1 MNKTKRVLSVV
12 LAVLMLSSLI
22 AALAIADNETCNV
35 EIKYVFASDQN
46 KQAAHSWTA
55 KVGRGSTLNV
65 SVTSPTVVGYHPDQ
79 TTVTI
84 NETISNDKSIEVLY
98 YASEV
103 AVIVNHYRQNI
114 DNDGYTLFET
124 ENGTGFTDSVV
135 GDRAKQYGG
144 FIALPYDKDELVA
157 ADGTTSVEIYYDRN
171 YYLLSLN
178 LDGGYGVEPIYA
190 RYGASVKVENPTKP
204 GYTFNGWEPQVPAT
218 VPAENTTYKAKW
230 QAEKTAKVSVVV
242 WGENADDE
250 NYSYIKSVEMTGTV
264 GENLT
269 IPKDGTLICTK
280 EAHTHS
286 AACRYACGRTEH
298 KNHTTGCYAGVGSA
312 SSSGAGIGAPGNPQN
327 GYVYR
332 KALTSN
338 KKVIY
343 INGQWYNY
351 SGSVSEGSIAPTTC
365 GLTLHTHS
373 ASCGYACGKTEHTHG
388 SDCYFKGFGLD
399 SNLWDYK
406 ESDTVKVAAD
416 GSTVV
421 NVYYDRVGKTLHFR
435 KKNSNTDDYGTI
447 TAKWGANIRD
457 AFKQKCETAGTSN
470 WSENAG
476 AGSPWTSYLD
486 IMPTE
491 NRTYYANKDGSGTS
505 TAYYYVEG
513 LDGKDKLFYE
523 NKSTGQGYTVTKE
536 EFIDISGFTFN
547 ANRSAKVGDDFNGA
561 KFYYTRNSYKLE
573 FINRTTKPVKSVD
586 VKYEMNLGGYG
597 FTLDYPTNLE
607 PNAYVFAGWYLN
619 PECTG
624 EEYKLDEHT
633 MPAANLLLYAKWVPV
648 QHTVRTWLT
657 NKMDTPVNVGDTG
670 SNVQN
675 VAHGSFATAPANPTN
690 GNYTFVGWFYEE
702 NGVEKAFD
710 FSMPVV
716 KDLNLYAK
724 WSSNV
729 MVPYTIK
736 YMLKG
741 TDTEVAAPTTG
752 NALDGVN
759 KTFEAKAGEE
769 LYAGYRTG
777 YLPET
782 NSHAMTISV
791 DAEHKNEY
799 IFWYVEKEEV
809 AYTVRYLNAA
819 TNEPLISDKQGMTRD
834 AIITEKF
841 VQIDGY
847 APDAYQK
854 RLVLSANEAENVI
867 IFWYTEDNIH
877 APVHVIHWLQDIS
890 GNGYT
895 QKYQETTD
903 LNGVIGNPYKE
914 NPLEI
919 PGFTYNAGKSTASGT
934 LTKDGLELDLYYDR
948 NIYNYEFRFVDRDG
962 NPIEG
967 VETVTGRA
975 RYQAQVTERA
985 KNLENA
991 GWMLDTT
998 RCSENGAINIVIENQ
1013 LDKNVYT
1020 FYYLPFYNIVH
1031 VKSGVAGNPVKT
1043 VIPNNNKDGLTD
1055 KVSDGYL
1062 YGGAFTTKDCDAN
1075 SVQTFT
1081 PGENAINFT
1090 PVKGAKY
1097 YIWEVSETYLK
1108 PRTYAVSKHLQ
1119 EKNGQLCVVELYLM
1133 THADRQEYQYMG
1145 FEIVGENAAISDRTV
1160 YEVVNATKGGNLYQQ
1175 MYVGLDGNMAASKT
1189 EVDKAERRAGY
1200 IAMYKLSA
1208 DQFATF
1214 KNSGLTFQPY
1224 WVTLDGIIVRGVNS
1238 RNCTYKDD
1246 GETQINADNQ
1256 ARIGSNVGIYT
1267 NASQQTIDVA
1277 YSYVFEAA
1285 DVEVATPE
1293 APATPEIP
1301 EVPEAPEMTLNS
1313 DAMYLRAQYTY
1324 EMMTNTV
1331 KFISAIDVNEC
1342 TEYGFVIN
1350 GEVVKCEEA
1359 AQTVDGYDANYL
1371 FGGSVNGA
1379 MLMSCNMLL
1388 DGLVDGMTI
1397 NVTPYYVALDG
1408 TVVYGE
1414 TRTLVYRQW
1423 VGLEG

>member
-35 EIKYVFASDQN
+35 EIKYVFANDQN

-65 SVTSPTVVGYHPDQ
+65 SVTSPTVLGYAPKADQ
-79 TTVTI
+79 ATVTI
-84 NETISNDKSIEVLY
+84 NETISDDKTIVVLY

-124 ENGTGFTDSVV
+124 ENETGFTDSAV
-135 GDRAKQYGG
+135 GDRAKEYEG

-190 RYGASVKVENPTKP
+190 KYGTPISLGEPTKA
-204 GYTFNGWEPQVPAT
+204 GYTFKGWKPAAPAT
-218 VPAENTTYKAKW
+218 MPANGAALTAQWEAD
-230 QAEKTAKVSVVV
+230 KTAKVTVVV

-250 NYSYIKSVEMTGTV
+250 NYSYIKSVE
-264 GENLT
+264 
-269 IPKDGTLICTK
+269 
-280 EAHTHS
+280 
-286 AACRYACGRTEH
+286 
-298 KNHTTGCYAGVGSA
+298 TTAPVGSTLTA
-312 SSSGAGIGAPGNPQN
+312 VPSGTNLNMGTKLWELKRVEQ
-327 GYVYR
+327 
-332 KALTSN
+332 
-338 KKVIY
+338 
-343 INGQWYNY
+343 
-351 SGSVSEGSIAPTTC
+351 TT
-365 GLTLHTHS
+365 
-373 ASCGYACGKTEHTHG
+373 
-388 SDCYFKGFGLD
+388 
-399 SNLWDYK
+399 
-406 ESDTVKVAAD
+406 VAAD
-416 GSTVV
+416 GSSVL
-421 NVYYDRVGKTLHFR
+421 NVYYDRKEFTLTFKYDYRSVVGDGHVGATYQKT
-435 KKNSNTDDYGTI
+435 GTI
-447 TAKWGANIRD
+447 TAKWGADIGSRFLAMN
-457 AFKQKCETAGTSN
+457 AAAKGSQ
-470 WSENAG
+470 WSRNENG
-476 AGSPWTSYLD
+476 EDPWTAFLQ
-486 IMPTE
+486 IMPAE
-491 NRTYYANKDGSGTS
+491 NRTYYCQNTS
-505 TAYYYVEG
+505 NTAQSAYYYTEG
-513 LDGKDKLFYE
+513 LDGKYVLKHTVNAYYKNSLYISSEDFYPME
-523 NKSTGQGYTVTKE
+523 
-536 EFIDISGFTFN
+536 GFTYDHGFD
-547 ANRSAKVGDDFNGA
+547 GDGDELPSPDDIDDDTNVAYPWSGA
-561 KFYYTRNSYKLE
+561 KFYYKRNSYDLV
-573 FINRTTKPVKSVD
+573 FISNNTEVETSKVKF
-586 VKYEMNLGGYG
+586 EAALGTSNGES
-597 FTLDYPTNLE
+597 FVPAYPSNFE
-607 PNAYVFAGWYLN
+607 PNAFKFAGWYQD
-619 PECTG
+619 PEG
-624 EEYKLDEHT
+624 VKPVDWDAK
-633 MPAANLLLYAKWVPV
+633 MPAASVTVYAKWVPV
-648 QHTVRTWLT
+648 QHTVKTWLT
-657 NKMDTPVNVGDTG
+657 DKMDVAVNVGETG
-670 SNVQN
+670 SNEQT
-675 VAHGSFATAPANPTN
+675 VAHRATAVAPAEPTREP
-690 GNYTFVGWFYEE
+690 YAFIGWFYKDE
-702 NGVEKAFD
+702 NGADKAFD
-710 FSMPVV
+710 FSVPVTR
-716 KDLNLYAK
+716 DLDLYAR

-729 MVPYTIK
+729 MVEYTIK
-736 YMLKG
+736 YMLKDANG
-741 TDTEVAAPTTG
+741 NETTTEVAAPTAG

-769 LYAGYRTG
+769 LYEGYRTG

-791 DAEHKNEY
+791 DAEDKNEY
-799 IFWYVEKEEV
+799 IFWYVAKEEV

-819 TNEPLISDKQGMTRD
+819 TNEPLINDKQGMTRD

-841 VQIDGY
+841 VQIEGY

-854 RLVLSANEAENVI
+854 RLVLSANEEENVI

-903 LNGVIGNPYKE
+903 LNGVIGNPYTE

-919 PGFTYNAGKSTASGT
+919 PGFTYNADMSEASGT
-934 LTKDGLELDLYYDR
+934 LTKDGLILNLYYDR
-948 NIYNYEFRFVDRDG
+948 NTYPYEFRFVDRDG
-962 NPIEG
+962 NKIA
-967 VETVTGRA
+967 ETVEGTA

-1031 VKSGVAGNPVKT
+1031 VKSGVAGDLVKT

-1062 YGGAFTTKDCDAN
+1062 YGGAFTEADCDATH
-1075 SVQTFT
+1075 VQPFSEGETAISFT
-1081 PGENAINFT
+1081 PERGKT
-1090 PVKGAKY
+1090 Y

-1108 PRTYAVSKHLQ
+1108 PRAYVVSRHDPNATSDA
-1119 EKNGQLCVVELYLM
+1119 NGSTMNVVGLYL
-1133 THADRQEYQYMG
+1133 TSSVDRNMYSEVG
-1145 FEIVGENAAISDRTV
+1145 FTIDGTNFASDDGKV
-1160 YEVVNATKGGNLYQQ
+1160 YDKVQAVYTDGSGVKEE
-1175 MYVGLDGNMAASKT
+1175 MYVMDDGVWDVQAQAPDSRGGYVSIYTVSMNTFYGKTAASS
-1189 EVDKAERRAGY
+1189 
-1200 IAMYKLSA
+1200 LSY
-1208 DQFATF
+1208 
-1214 KNSGLTFQPY
+1214 QPY
-1224 WVTLDGIIVRGVNS
+1224 WVTLDGIKVTGAYAARTCYYQGVGNGDIGIS
-1238 RNCTYKDD
+1238 NCVDSDSAVSIYRASTTNTI
-1246 GETQINADNQ
+1246 GVESVAVLSAAPETVQP
-1256 ARIGSNVGIYT
+1256 
-1267 NASQQTIDVA
+1267 
-1277 YSYVFEAA
+1277 
-1285 DVEVATPE
+1285 EVPV
-1293 APATPEIP
+1293 TPEIP
-1301 EVPEAPEMTLNS
+1301 EVPEAPDMTLNS

-1359 AQTVDGYDANYL
+1359 AETVDGYDANYL

-1388 DGLVDGMTI
+1388 DGLVDGMTL

-1408 TVVYGE
+1408 TTVVYGE